1 MIAPS
6 ALPVLLNT
14 AGGRNRA
21 LFHSRIRNMMMTIKK
36 SRVGLD
42 ITLGEFF
49 STPEFDAMEQG
60 IK

>member
-21 LFHSRIRNMMMTIKK
+21 LFHSRIRIMMITIKK
-36 SRVGLD
+36 LCDDLD

-49 STPEFDAMEQG
+49 STPEYDALERE

>member
-6 ALPVLLNT
+6 LLSVLLYT

-21 LFHSRIRNMMMTIKK
+21 LFHSRIRIMMITIKK
-36 SRVGLD
+36 LRVGLD

>member
-6 ALPVLLNT
+6 ALPELLNT
-14 AGGRNRA
+14 AGGRNRT
-21 LFHSRIRNMMMTIKK
+21 LFHSRIRIMMITIKK
-36 SRVGLD
+36 LRVGLD

-49 STPEFDAMEQG
+49 STPDFDAMEQG

>member
-6 ALPVLLNT
+6 LLSVLLYT

-21 LFHSRIRNMMMTIKK
+21 LFHSRIRIMMITIKK
-36 SRVGLD
+36 LRVGLD

-49 STPEFDAMEQG
+49 STPDFDAMEQG

>member
-6 ALPVLLNT
+6 ALPVLINT
-14 AGGRNRA
+14 AEGRNRA
-21 LFHSRIRNMMMTIKK
+21 LFHSRIRIMMITIKK
-36 SRVGLD
+36 LRVGLD

>member
-14 AGGRNRA
+14 AGVRIRA
-21 LFHSRIRNMMMTIKK
+21 LFHSRIRIMMITIKK
-36 SRVGLD
+36 LRVGLD

-49 STPEFDAMEQG
+49 STPEFDAMEQR

>member
-6 ALPVLLNT
+6 ALPELLNT

-21 LFHSRIRNMMMTIKK
+21 LFHSRIRIMMITIKK
-36 SRVGLD
+36 LRVGLD
-42 ITLGEFF
+42 ITLGEIF